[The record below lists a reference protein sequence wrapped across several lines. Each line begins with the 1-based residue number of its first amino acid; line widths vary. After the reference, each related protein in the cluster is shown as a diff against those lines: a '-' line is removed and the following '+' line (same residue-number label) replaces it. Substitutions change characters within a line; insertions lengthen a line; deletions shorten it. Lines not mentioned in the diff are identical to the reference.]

1 MKTYLKTNCSFTRN
15 RLLSGLRFVTA
26 PLLTCLAALFISVT
40 TPAAAS
46 GLSANADAPGRTF
59 ITFDAPSAGTGPGQG
74 TEGIHINPAGAITG
88 YYLDSGDVF
97 HGYVRARDGTF
108 TTFDAP
114 GAGTGPFEGTLAF
127 SINPAGA
134 TAGIVRDANI
144 VRHGFVRAPNSAITT
159 FDVPGAGTGPLQ
171 GTRANNINPAGAIAG
186 FSTDANDV
194 NHGFVRTSNGRHYD
208 V

>member
-1 MKTYLKTNCSFTRN
+1 MSMKTYLKTNCSFTRN
-15 RLLSGLRFVTA
+15 CLLSSLRLVTA
-26 PLLTCLAALFISVT
+26 PLLTCLAALFISVA
-40 TPAAAS
+40 TPAEAS
-46 GLSANADAPGRTF
+46 GLSANADSPRRTF

-108 TTFDAP
+108 TAFDAP

-144 VRHGFVRAPNSAITT
+144 VRHGFVRAPNGAITT
-159 FDVPGAGTGPLQ
+159 FDVPGAGTGPGQ
-171 GTRANNINPAGAIAG
+171 GTLPGSNNPAGAIVG
-186 FSTDANDV
+186 FYIDANDV
-194 NHGFVRTSNGRHYD
+194 EHGFLVKGD
-208 V
+208 